1 MTSAG
6 PNMGTTVLEQ
16 IFPADDEAALAE
28 EISEDFVNH
37 EAPAGTPPGRGSVT
51 LQLPQPDAGPLG

>member
-16 IFPADDEAALAE
+16 VFPADDEVALAGA
-28 EISEDFVNH
+28 ISEDFVNH
-37 EAPAGTPPGRGSVT
+37 EAPAGTPPGRGSAT
-51 LQLPQPDAGPLG
+51 